1 MSKYVFK
8 RFLISILLLF
18 MISLLTF
25 LIVHLMPGDIAHTIA
40 GEYAS
45 EEDIENIK
53 ISLGLD
59 KPLYQQYFI
68 YTNKVLHGD
77 LGISLFTK
85 EPITKLLISRYPFT
99 LKLALSGLL
108 IAVVL
113 GITFGIISALYA
125 NSFYDTLTRS
135 IALVGVSFPAFF
147 LALMLMYFFSLNLR
161 WFPLTWDGSLKTL
174 ILPAITIGAR
184 TLAIIARITRAS
196 MIDVLSKDYILMA
209 KSQGLSQLEVVFK
222 HVIKNV
228 MNTIITVVAVQLGY
242 LLGGAVVTETVFAIP
257 GIGRLLVQAIL
268 TRDIPLMQGS
278 LLAVGTVFIL
288 LNFAVDVI
296 YTIINPKIAYR

>member
-8 RFLISILLLF
+8 RFLLSILLLF

-25 LIVHLMPGDIAHTIA
+25 LIVHLMPGDIAYMIA

-85 EPITKLLISRYPFT
+85 EPVTKLLISRYSFT

-113 GITFGIISALYA
+113 GITFGTISALYA
-125 NSFYDTLTRS
+125 NSFYDTLSRS
-135 IALVGVSFPAFF
+135 IGLVGVSFPAFF
-147 LALMLMYFFSLNLR
+147 IALILMYFFSLNLR

-184 TLAIIARITRAS
+184 TLAIIARMTRAS

-242 LLGGAVVTETVFAIP
+242 LLGGTVVTETVFAIP

-296 YTIINPKIAYR
+296 YTVINPKIAYR